1 MSIPSLKLVK
11 SFEDQDV
18 TQCDFIIKL
27 KTEKKVYVHRL
38 VLLSKSALIEK
49 LGVNGPN
56 GQNTLVF
63 PEEFSDKSV
72 ECCLKFLYGNE
83 LTLDEVDVETA
94 KQLMMIGAMFKV
106 IGLEDESSAVL
117 MELLTKN
124 IVLDVWQFMKIN
136 GFSRILEKLGRYVCK
151 YFDPSSLLKD
161 IQNPEFAIWLS
172 KFNNKNKK

>member
-1 MSIPSLKLVK
+1 MSIPSFKLVK
-11 SFEDQDV
+11 SFEDQDD
-18 TQCDFIIKL
+18 TLCDIIIKL
-27 KTEKKVYVHRL
+27 KTEKKLYVHRL
-38 VLLSKSALIEK
+38 VLLTKSALIEK
-49 LGVNGPN
+49 LGVN

-63 PEEFSDKSV
+63 PEEFSDKAV
-72 ECCLKFLYGNE
+72 EFCIKFIYGFE

-136 GFSRILEKLGRYVCK
+136 GFCRILEKLGRYVCK

-172 KFNNKNKK
+172 KYNNKNKK

>member
-27 KTEKKVYVHRL
+27 KTEKKLYVHRL
-38 VLLSKSALIEK
+38 VLLTKSALIEK
-49 LGVNGPN
+49 LGVNGAEE
-56 GQNTLVF
+56 LVF
-63 PEEFSDKSV
+63 PEEFSEKAV
-72 ECCLKFLYGNE
+72 EFCIKFIYGFE

-124 IVLDVWQFMKIN
+124 IVFDVWQFMKNN

-161 IQNPEFAIWLS
+161 IQNPEFGYRSLII
-172 KFNNKNKK
+172 KIKNEIK